1 MRILGVDPG
10 SRRTGYGCIETSGSR
25 HQLIVCG
32 AIGVPAHAALPDKLL
47 AVHDGLARLIAAH
60 QPDVVALE
68 DLFYARNVRSALVLG
83 HVRGVLMLAAAKAG
97 VPAAEYSPA
106 EVKQAVV
113 GYGRADKQQV
123 QQMVTLLL
131 GMDAPPSP
139 LDASDALAVAV
150 CHAHSI
156 GPTGERGGRGGG
168 PARSWRQY
176 RPREADEATGGA
188 GRRGRRSTP

>member
-25 HQLIVCG
+25 HRLIVCG
-32 AIGVPAHAALPDKLL
+32 ALSPPAQASLPDKLL
-47 AVHDGLARLIAAH
+47 TVHDGLARLLAAH
-60 QPDVVALE
+60 KPDCVALE
-68 DLFYARNVRSALVLG
+68 DLFYARNVRTALVLG
-83 HVRGVLMLAAAKAG
+83 HVRGVLMLAASEAG

-113 GYGRADKQQV
+113 GYGRADKRQV

-131 GMDAPPSP
+131 GLDAPPSP

-156 GPTGERGGRGGG
+156 GPTGERGSRSGS

-176 RPREADEATGGA
+176 RPRETDEAAGGA
-188 GRRGRRSTP
+188 GRRGRRGAQ

>member
-25 HQLIVCG
+25 HRLIVCG
-32 AIGVPAHAALPDKLL
+32 AISAPAQAPLPDKLL
-47 AVHDGLARLIAAH
+47 AVHDGLAKLLAAH
-60 QPDVVALE
+60 KPDVVALQ
-68 DLFYARNVRSALVLG
+68 DPFYARNARSALVLG
-83 HVRGVLMLAAAKAG
+83 HVRGALMLAAAKAG
-97 VPAAEYSPA
+97 LPAAEYSPA

-113 GYGRADKQQV
+113 GYGRADKRQV

-156 GPTGERGGRGGG
+156 GRSGERASRGGG

-176 RPREADEATGGA
+176 RPRETDEAAGVP
-188 GRRGRRSTP
+188 GRRGRRGTQ